1 MKGERSTCKR
11 SFLKIPRTLQD
22 TKKNTT
28 ANPFFI
34 NYLDKVDMHFI
45 EVIVE
50 FD

>member
-1 MKGERSTCKR
+1 MQKIIFKDTENTARHKKKLNGES
-11 SFLKIPRTLQD
+11 
-22 TKKNTT
+22 
-28 ANPFFI
+28 FFI

>member
-11 SFLKIPRTLQD
+11 SFLKIPRTLQE
-22 TKKNTT
+22 TKKHNGKS
-28 ANPFFI
+28 FFI